1 MAACGG
7 NLIGCEI
14 SRNKRSA
21 HEGTNL
27 GRPSVA
33 EISSEVRSTEREQ
46 APHEA
51 ELRPLRLRR
60 VAPIEAADL
69 GETALSATRLEARGA
84 ATAKKW
90 RIGSMGKRRSRRR
103 PCEETPKMGFPQ
115 TPFRERLYG
124 IFGYG
129 YESAI
134 APRRS
139 NEQSTVIFEILAQV
153 SDDGAQRQ
161 AYLCADYQAISVGA
175 AISRP

>member
-1 MAACGG
+1 MTKGIVPESTIIMPFSEGDEQPMTACGG

-27 GRPSVA
+27 GRPPVA

-69 GETALSATRLEARGA
+69 GETALLATRL
-84 ATAKKW
+84 
-90 RIGSMGKRRSRRR
+90 
-103 PCEETPKMGFPQ
+103 
-115 TPFRERLYG
+115 
-124 IFGYG
+124 
-129 YESAI
+129 
-134 APRRS
+134 
-139 NEQSTVIFEILAQV
+139 
-153 SDDGAQRQ
+153 
-161 AYLCADYQAISVGA
+161 
-175 AISRP
+175 